1 MENTGFSLEFL
12 VRGAPRAGADGR
24 VVLVGAGPG
33 DPDLLTLRAARE
45 LAGAEVVVHDRLVSA
60 EILALVPPAAA
71 RIDVGKAPGRGAAT
85 QAQINALLLAA
96 ARTGRRVVRLKGGDP
111 LVFGR
116 GGEEIEFLRA
126 HGVAVEVVPG
136 ITAAL
141 GCAAAAAIPLTHR
154 DLAHSV
160 TFVSGT
166 PAEGAPEQGWAALAR
181 SGQTVAIYMGV
192 RAAARIAERLIAAGR
207 DAATPVAVIENGTR
221 PDQRV
226 VAGTLGG
233 LAALMRRHAI
243 VNPALLVVGEVAALA
258 DPAALHDTDARD
270 TAARNAS
277 RRTA

>member
-1 MENTGFSLEFL
+1 MENTGFNLEFL
-12 VRGAPRAGADGR
+12 VRCAPRAGTDGR

-45 LAGAEVVVHDRLVSA
+45 LARAEVVVHDRLVSA

-71 RIDVGKAPGRGAAT
+71 RIDVGKTPGRRAAT
-85 QAQINALLLAA
+85 QAQINTLLLAA

-116 GGEEIEFLRA
+116 GGEEIAFLRA
-126 HGVAVEVVPG
+126 HGVPVEVVPG

-141 GCAAAAAIPLTHR
+141 GCAAAAIPLTHR

-166 PAEGAPEQGWAALAR
+166 PAEGAPEPGWAALAR
-181 SGQTVAIYMGV
+181 SGQTLAIYMGV

-207 DAATPVAVIENGTR
+207 DTATPVAVIENGTR

-233 LAALMRRHAI
+233 LAALMQRHAI
-243 VNPALLVVGEVAALA
+243 VNPALLVVGEVLA
-258 DPAALHDTDARD
+258 FADQAALHI
-270 TAARNAS
+270 TAARDAATRAAS